1 MAISLDAELRDLRTR
16 ISTIQSR
23 RARAEVSR
31 DNAKDALTA
40 ARRALKEEFG
50 VVTPQD
56 AKDTLARLSAA
67 LEEALDTVRTEL
79 EAAGA

>member
-1 MAISLDAELRDLRTR
+1 MATSIDAELRELRTK

-31 DNAKDALTA
+31 DNAKDALGA
-40 ARRALKEEFG
+40 ARQVLKEEFG

-56 AKDTLARLSAA
+56 AKDTLSKLSTD
-67 LEEALDTVRTEL
+67 LQTALDNVRTEL